1 MYVMSEHRRRPIMTY
16 AGIQPVRYTSYE
28 PYIPLISA
36 PQRVIFGHVQYIQ
49 KQPVNFVNI
58 HEKNSIIN
66 FKKVLPNRA
75 FSYILIHVVTLIAM
89 KREVATQRAWVF
101 RGANVKLA
109 NWRQVTVQ
117 VKKSF

>member
-1 MYVMSEHRRRPIMTY
+1 MRPERTPQVSDQGVWWHRLCQIHVIR
-16 AGIQPVRYTSYE
+16 ALYTPDSGK
-28 PYIPLISA
+28 ITDHFA
-36 PQRVIFGHVQYIQ
+36 DVQYIQ

-89 KREVATQRAWVF
+89 KREVATHM
-101 RGANVKLA
+101 RGFSVE
-109 NWRQVTVQ
+109 RM
-117 VKKSF
+117 SS

>member
-1 MYVMSEHRRRPIMTY
+1 MHHEQKTPCLPGAGVYRDVLSHTSPI
-16 AGIQPVRYTSYE
+16 S
-28 PYIPLISA
+28 PLISA
-36 PQRVIFGHVQYIQ
+36 LQRVIFAYVQYIQ

-89 KREVATQRAWVF
+89 KREVATHM
-101 RGANVKLA
+101 RGFSVE
-109 NWRQVTVQ
+109 RM
-117 VKKSF
+117 SS

>member
-1 MYVMSEHRRRPIMTY
+1 MHHEQKTPCLPGAGGYRDVLSHTSPI
-16 AGIQPVRYTSYE
+16 S
-28 PYIPLISA
+28 PLISA
-36 PQRVIFGHVQYIQ
+36 LQRVIFAYVQYIQ

-89 KREVATQRAWVF
+89 KREVATHM
-101 RGANVKLA
+101 RGFSVE
-109 NWRQVTVQ
+109 RM
-117 VKKSF
+117 SS

>member
-1 MYVMSEHRRRPIMTY
+1 MHHEQKTPCLPG
-16 AGIQPVRYTSYE
+16 AGVYRDVLSHTSLYTPDSSKITDHFAY
-28 PYIPLISA
+28 
-36 PQRVIFGHVQYIQ
+36 VQYIQ

-89 KREVATQRAWVF
+89 KREVATHM
-101 RGANVKLA
+101 RGFSVE
-109 NWRQVTVQ
+109 RM
-117 VKKSF
+117 SS

>member
-1 MYVMSEHRRRPIMTY
+1 MGTLYDLERTGGILVYVMSEHRRRTIMTY

-36 PQRVIFGHVQYIQ
+36 LQRVVSGHVQYIQ

-75 FSYILIHVVTLIAM
+75 FSYTLIHVVTLIAM
-89 KREVATQRAWVF
+89 KREVATHM
-101 RGANVKLA
+101 RGFSVE
-109 NWRQVTVQ
+109 RM
-117 VKKSF
+117 SS

>member
-1 MYVMSEHRRRPIMTY
+1 M
-16 AGIQPVRYTSYE
+16 
-28 PYIPLISA
+28 
-36 PQRVIFGHVQYIQ
+36 QYIQ

-89 KREVATQRAWVF
+89 KREVAADPKGSAGFPWSECQVS
-101 RGANVKLA
+101 KLA
-109 NWRQVTVQ
+109 TSHCTSKEILLR
-117 VKKSF
+117 

>member
-28 PYIPLISA
+28 PYIPPDSGKITGY
-36 PQRVIFGHVQYIQ
+36 FTYVQYIQ
-49 KQPVNFVNI
+49 KHPVNFVNI

-89 KREVATQRAWVF
+89 KREVATHM
-101 RGANVKLA
+101 RGFSVE
-109 NWRQVTVQ
+109 RM
-117 VKKSF
+117 SS